1 MIDISL
7 PLDWNLITYPGD
19 ARYEQYDYF
28 THEKNGVQITRIIM
42 ETHSGTHFD
51 APLHAI
57 RNGRKSSEISMEKMV
72 GPVTVVE
79 VPGDSVNAADIPDI
93 SNSRILFKT
102 KNSSL
107 YNTFSTDF
115 CYITEGAAEKLVS
128 MNIDLV
134 GLDYLSIEKFGTKGM
149 KIHKILLEKDTVILE
164 GLNLKDVKPGNYEL
178 LCLPLKMNLDGAPC
192 RAVLR

>member
-1 MIDISL
+1 
-7 PLDWNLITYPGD
+7 
-19 ARYEQYDYF
+19 
-28 THEKNGVQITRIIM
+28 
-42 ETHSGTHFD
+42 
-51 APLHAI
+51 
-57 RNGRKSSEISMEKMV
+57 
-72 GPVTVVE
+72 
-79 VPGDSVNAADIPDI
+79 
-93 SNSRILFKT
+93 
-102 KNSSL
+102 
-107 YNTFSTDF
+107 
-115 CYITEGAAEKLVS
+115 